1 MRTISPMMK
10 AIRRQNRN
18 RATLTFLQE
27 IVLPLA
33 VLYAMFHFLY
43 YVSVTVQ

>member
-1 MRTISPMMK
+1 MQSPMIR
-10 AIRRQNRN
+10 AIRRTQRN

-33 VLYAMFHFLY
+33 ALYAMFHFLY